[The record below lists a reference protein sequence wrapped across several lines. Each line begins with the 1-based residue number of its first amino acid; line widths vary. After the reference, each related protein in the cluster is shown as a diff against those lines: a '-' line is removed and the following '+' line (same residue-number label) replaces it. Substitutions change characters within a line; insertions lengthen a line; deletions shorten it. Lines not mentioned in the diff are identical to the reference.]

1 MKLIHSIFITLL
13 VMFLTFIF
21 SCNVAAMTTGF
32 KVETAG
38 GRNDNN
44 INIKSKN
51 EEYYFHSIECFD
63 VSDKGLIAVG
73 ISEDIKK
80 YINVYDNDGIFKY
93 GYSFE
98 IYGTFGIEFD
108 NDNIIIYTV
117 RGDKAYLID
126 KKGNCLEICDILN
139 NSENNSY
146 WNNVV
151 FARLKESDG
160 NKYYLS
166 KNKSLLGIF
175 SSSYSQ
181 LIKRDSNGDKT
192 VLLDASNE
200 NNTYIIVI
208 SIMVIIVMC
217 VLIMVVKYFWSQ
229 RTKSLF

>member
-1 MKLIHSIFITLL
+1 MKLRYSVIIALL
-13 VMFLTFIF
+13 TMVLTFSF
-21 SCNVAAMTTGF
+21 SCNVVAMTTGF
-32 KVETAG
+32 KVESG
-38 GRNDNN
+38 EKGNN
-44 INIKSKN
+44 KINIKNQN
-51 EEYYFHSIECFD
+51 EEYHYHSIECFD

-73 ISEDIKK
+73 ISEDVKK
-80 YINVYDNDGIFKY
+80 HINVYDNNGIFKY

-126 KKGNCLEICDILN
+126 KNGNCLEICDILN

-151 FARLKESDG
+151 FARLKESGG

-166 KNKSLLGIF
+166 KSQSLLGIF
-175 SSSYSQ
+175 SPSYSQ

-208 SIMVIIVMC
+208 SIIVIIVMS